1 MFNVKSPL
9 NGWILSCLILIVF
22 SSCEMDAQL
31 STLANVTDQGLSEG
45 EDSLNQSD
53 SAQFRTGNIIHEE
66 TLEGSNPFPTQLVSR
81 QLPESHSFR
90 VVTSPVL
97 EGQRS
102 ARFEL
107 RKGDRVVTNTGIR
120 SEMSFR
126 PQLLKPLNYEG
137 WYSFAVYLPSDGFT
151 PDDDDETLSQWKNGS
166 GSPYLSLRVRSDR
179 FNFRIGDEYID
190 LGQVVKDV
198 WHQYVFR
205 IRQSTGS
212 NGSIEVWK
220 NGEKV
225 ISRTGRTSSASEQ
238 YYWKMGIYKPTWE
251 KRNTNTTKRIIY
263 YDNIK
268 IGNRNASYEEM
279 IPSSDKLSDP
289 SKNPTGPVELN
300 RGLVGHWKMDE
311 GSGSRLVDHSGRN
324 NNATIVD
331 PSGVSWVNGK
341 VGSALRMA
349 SPSSRGRYFSQVPH
363 NSSLNITD
371 AITISA
377 WIKPT
382 TKANQTI
389 VSKIPNGYELMT
401 FEDGT
406 IEFRLNRESDG
417 STYRLRSK
425 KRYPTDGKTWMHVTA
440 TFDGRSSVL
449 YINGEADF
457 SSGYGSAKIKTNSN
471 PVTIGARNTMFRW
484 EGDLDDVRIYNR
496 ALSAAEAK
504 SLVTGEPNSGS
515 NSSVSGPSSPATSAP
530 TPSPTPSPSIPQ
542 DISSGL
548 VGFWKM
554 DERGGSTL
562 IDHSKS
568 NNNASIVDT
577 RGVSWVTGK
586 DGSALRMASP
596 STAGR
601 YFSKVPHNSSL
612 NITQAITIS
621 AWIKPTKT
629 GNMMI
634 AAKAPHGYEFGTFEN
649 GKLEFRINRE
659 SDGSRYRLRSHKN
672 YTSNGNS
679 WMHVAATFDGSKST
693 IYINGVPDNS
703 ATYGKTQIRS
713 NTNPLVIGA
722 KVTGYRWEG
731 DLDNVMIYNRALSAS
746 EIANLAR

>member
-1 MFNVKSPL
+1 MHFLKSPL
-9 NGWILSCLILIVF
+9 NNWLFASLFLIAIG
-22 SSCEMDAQL
+22 SCEMDSQL
-31 STLANVTDQGLSEG
+31 SSLESVSKGAT
-45 EDSLNQSD
+45 EDEDLQNLND
-53 SAQFRTGNIIHEE
+53 SAQFRMGNIIYEE
-66 TLEGSNPFPTQLVSR
+66 TFEGSNPFTGQYITRHLAG
-81 QLPESHSFR
+81 SHSFNTA
-90 VVTSPVL
+90 TSPVL
-97 EGQRS
+97 EGGKS
-102 ARFEL
+102 GRFEL
-107 RKGDRVVTNTGIR
+107 RKGDPVVTKTGIR
-120 SEMSFR
+120 TQIAIR
-126 PQLLKPLNYEG
+126 NTLLRQLQGEG
-137 WYSFAVYLPSDGFT
+137 WYSLGMYFPSDNFV
-151 PDDDDETLSQWKNGS
+151 PDDDDESITNWKPESNDDS
-166 GSPYLSLRVRSDR
+166 YVSLRVRNDR
-179 FNFRIGDEYID
+179 FQIRFDKEYID
-190 LGQVVKDV
+190 LGRVTKDF
-198 WHQYVFR
+198 WHQFVFH
-205 IRQSTGS
+205 IRHSTGS
-212 NGSIEVWK
+212 DGFFEVWQ

-225 ISRTGRTSSASEQ
+225 FSRRGRTSRGDTNPR
-238 YYWKMGIYKPTWE
+238 WVIGIYKATWQ
-251 KRNTNTTKRIIY
+251 KRHTNTSKRVVY

-268 IGNRNASYEEM
+268 VGNRNASYEEM
-279 IPSSDKLSDP
+279 IPSRNNLSDP
-289 SKNPTGPVELN
+289 SKNPTDPVELN
-300 RGLVGHWKMDE
+300 KGLVGHWKMDE
-311 GSGSRLVDHSGRN
+311 GSGNRLVDHSGRN

-349 SPSSRGRYFSQVPH
+349 SPSSRGRYFSTVPH

-417 STYRLRSK
+417 STYRLRST

-457 SSGYGSAKIKTNSN
+457 SAGYGSAKIKTNSN

-530 TPSPTPSPSIPQ
+530 APAPSPSIPQ
-542 DISSGL
+542 DIGSGL

-554 DERGGSTL
+554 DERGGNTL
-562 IDHSKS
+562 IDNSG
-568 NNNASIVDT
+568 NRNNATIVDPS
-577 RGVSWVTGK
+577 GVSWVTGK
-586 DGSALRMASP
+586 DGSAIRMASP
-596 STAGR
+596 SSRGR
-601 YFSKVPHNSSL
+601 YFSRVPHNSSL
-612 NITQAITIS
+612 NITQAITIA
-621 AWIKPTKT
+621 AWIKPTST

-634 AAKAPHGYEFGTFEN
+634 ASKTPNGYELGTFEN
-649 GKLEFRINRE
+649 GKIEFRLNRE
-659 SDGSRYRLRSHKN
+659 SDGSRYRLRSNKS
-672 YTSNGNS
+672 YPSNGS
-679 WMHVAATFDGSKST
+679 TWMHVAATFDGSKST
-693 IYINGVPDNS
+693 IYINGVADNS
-703 ATYGKTQIRS
+703 TTYGKTQIRS
-713 NTNPLVIGA
+713 NTNPLMIGA
-722 KVTGYRWEG
+722 KGVNYRWEG